1 MAMKERLDIRLILSS
16 WGRSRALNDAYHLDY
31 PHASPYCADMRT
43 SGTWSAKSKPLKD
56 DHHVLVDKEV
66 SELKLRGDRRYPA
79 IVLSYVHGKRDK
91 DIAKYLKCS
100 VSSARE
106 ARIAGE
112 NWLDGR
118 VEINLREW

>member
-1 MAMKERLDIRLILSS
+1 MSEDRLDIRLVLSS
-16 WGRSRALNDAYHLDY
+16 WGRSRALNDAYDIDY

-43 SGTWSAKSKPLKD
+43 TGTWAAKVKSLND
-56 DHHVLVDKEV
+56 DHHAMVDRHV
-66 SELKLRGDRRYPA
+66 SELKLREDNRYPA
-79 IVLSYVHGKRDK
+79 IVLSYVHNKRDK
-91 DIAKYLKCS
+91 DIARHLKCS

-118 VEINLREW
+118 IEINLREW